1 MPGTHADNGLHQKQ
15 QLVRVLLADLKHR
28 DPNAHDH
35 GTINVLIY
43 RSVALYDW
51 IGTTLHWL
59 LIEAK
64 LQVWRMKIWT
74 PDIVKLYG
82 PPPPRGLTGA

>member
-1 MPGTHADNGLHQKQ
+1 MVPGTHADNGLHQKQ
-15 QLVRVLLADLKHR
+15 QRVRDLIADLKYR
-28 DPNAHDH
+28 DPDAQAR

-51 IGTTLHWL
+51 ISTMFHRL

-74 PDIVKLYG
+74 PDIVKLCG
-82 PPPPRGLTGA
+82 GIRDSSR